1 VDLRPIVPEVSDSEL
16 IARTLVSED
25 QAAFGELVRR
35 HQSAVRHF
43 LRHLTRGDNA
53 MADDLAQETF
63 VRAWQTLARFQARS
77 SFSTWL
83 LGIAHNHWRNARRR
97 QRPLSVEPDH
107 LDQLEPTP
115 SPAPLSDLRE
125 DLSRALSFLEPEE
138 QTALHLCYQQ
148 GLSHS
153 EIAGVLEWPLGTVK
167 THINRGKE
175 KLRPLLASWN
185 PKT

>member
-1 VDLRPIVPEVSDSEL
+1 MSDSEL
-16 IARTLVSED
+16 IARALVRQD
-25 QAAFGELVRR
+25 QAAFGELVRL

-43 LRHLTRGDNA
+43 LRHLTRGNRT

-63 VRAWQTLARFQARS
+63 VRAWQNLTRFQGRS

-83 LGIAHNHWRNARRR
+83 LGIAHNHWRNERRR
-97 QRPLSVEPDH
+97 QRGVQIEPQH

-115 SPAPLSDLRE
+115 PSAPLSDLRE
-125 DLSRALSFLEPEE
+125 DLGRALSSLAPDE
-138 QTALHLCYQQ
+138 QTVLHLCYQQ

-153 EIAGVLEWPLGTVK
+153 EIAEILDWPLGTVK
-167 THINRGKE
+167 THLNRGKE

-185 PKT
+185 PQT